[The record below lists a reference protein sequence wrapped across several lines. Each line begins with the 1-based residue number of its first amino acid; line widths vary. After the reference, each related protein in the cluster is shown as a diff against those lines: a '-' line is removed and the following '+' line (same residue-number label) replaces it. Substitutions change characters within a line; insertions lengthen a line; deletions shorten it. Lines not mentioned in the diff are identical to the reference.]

1 MRVVLS
7 DLILNGGGVIFMK
20 IIESNDNSYETNFR
34 RLEYIKDVVNAA
46 DKAVESVEGDIL
58 PSLTRAISRIYTA
71 ASSAESV
78 LKYIDENIKSSDKN
92 ITVESP
98 QYDDFS
104 DDEFSSTYG
113 GDASQSQKDLARSEL
128 LSSMY
133 ALKIK
138 VASGINSDGFDVTVV
153 DARNQ
158 TVYEHSYSF
167 GWNASWDKRFA
178 SKDTPY
184 VSDIIKSLCD
194 KYDIP
199 KENIFVYAGMNVFA
213 GKPVKADAVERF
225 KIKYLNPM

>member
-1 MRVVLS
+1 
-7 DLILNGGGVIFMK
+7 MK
-20 IIESNDNSYETNFR
+20 IFESNDNSYETNSN
-34 RLEYIKDVVNAA
+34 RLEYIKDIVNAA
-46 DKAVESVEGDIL
+46 DKAIESAEGEIPL
-58 PSLTRAISRIYTA
+58 SLARAISRMYTA
-71 ASSAESV
+71 ASSAEYV
-78 LKYIDENIKSSDKN
+78 LQYIKESKIK
-92 ITVESP
+92 VEGF
-98 QYDDFS
+98 QEDDFE
-104 DDEFSSTYG
+104 DDELASIYG
-113 GDASQSQKDLARSEL
+113 GDTVQSQKDLARSEL

-138 VASGINSDGFDVTVV
+138 VASGINSDGFDVRVV
-153 DARNQ
+153 DDRNH

-184 VSDIIKSLCD
+184 VSDIIKLLCD

-225 KIKYLNPM
+225 KTKYIDPIELK